1 MRALLMTVPLLQII
15 IESAVMIVG
24 IMYLLMTDSVEDLV
38 LNTVAVNFISEIDD
52 MLYRCPHI
60 TI

>member
-1 MRALLMTVPLLQII
+1 MRALLMTLPLLQMI

-52 MLYRCPHI
+52 MLYR
-60 TI
+60 